1 MRNKK
6 TICTAL
12 LLTGLGLRGSYA
24 QEAVPASGGN
34 ATGSGGSVSYTVGQV
49 VYTTNSG
56 TNGSVAQGVQQPYE
70 VSVTTGT
77 EQAKEI
83 SLGLTAYPNPTT
95 ENIKLS
101 IGNYNTDNLSY
112 QLFDVAGKLLQN
124 KKIESTETVIPME
137 NLDHA
142 SYFVKIIDNKK
153 EVKVFKIIKN

>member
-6 TICTAL
+6 IICTAL
-12 LLTGLGLRGSYA
+12 LLSGLGLTGLYA

-34 ATGSGGSVSYTVGQV
+34 ATGSGGSVSYAVGQA
-49 VYTTNSG
+49 VYTTNTG
-56 TNGSVAQGVQQPYE
+56 TNGSAAQGVQQPYE

-77 EQAKEI
+77 EKANGI

-95 ENIKLS
+95 ENITLN
-101 IGNYNTDNLSY
+101 IGNYNTDNLTY

-124 KKIESTETVIPME
+124 KKIESTETVINME

-142 SYFVKIIDNKK
+142 SYFVKIIDNNK